1 MYWLAVAGGVGGLGE
16 AGRGG
21 EGGEKD
27 QPGFYSCVA
36 IIDTLNSNQ
45 HKTLGSD

>member
-1 MYWLAVAGGVGGLGE
+1 MCSLAVAGGVGGLGE
-16 AGRGG
+16 AG
-21 EGGEKD
+21 EGGEQD

>member
-1 MYWLAVAGGVGGLGE
+1 MCSLGVAGGVGGLGE
-16 AGRGG
+16 AG
-21 EGGEKD
+21 EGGAQD